1 MAVFAT
7 YQICREDKF
16 TKFVKLFIFNVT
28 LITASDESI
37 AVNILKLVSKTD
49 KPHLC
54 IAHCDTQLPTTALLY
69 LKQGA
74 VFLPAS
80 GKLQSAAA
88 ANTTLL
94 SFFYATYMNIETLF

>member
-7 YQICREDKF
+7 LNIQICCEDKF
-16 TKFVKLFIFNVT
+16 TKFVKLFIFKVT

-37 AVNILKLVSKTD
+37 AVKTD

-80 GKLQSAAA
+80 GKLHNPAQAVMATQFILSAF
-88 ANTTLL
+88 L
-94 SFFYATYMNIETLF
+94 SLI